1 MLKELSMP
9 VVSSQLSLFAKP
21 LLYTTL
27 GMASFVRDQK
37 HSADLERRTE
47 KEEPMKHLHYAL
59 VDVFTNQ
66 PFGGNQ
72 LAVFPDARGLAPQT
86 MQALAKELNL
96 SESAFVLPAQ
106 DGASDY
112 RVRFFPPAVEL
123 PMAGHPTVGT
133 AFVLASEG
141 MIQLTEPETT
151 ITFEEGV
158 GVVPVTFSVREGQ
171 LHLIQMRQPLPTFG
185 PMFADHEAIAQML
198 SLDPAL
204 LDTTLPL
211 EVVSCGVPFLFV
223 SVKSLEAIRAIRFRL
238 DVWED
243 VLRDFA
249 APHVFVFTQ
258 EVILPDSTVHSRM
271 FAPAMGIAEDPATG
285 AASGP
290 LGRYLV
296 RHGRVHPAGVGSSQ
310 MVSEQG
316 FELGRPSLVQVKIE
330 LDGQHIT
337 GVSIGGQCY
346 FMGKGWVTL
355 GEGELLLSSGKKG
368 KGSAERAKRPPNG

>member
-1 MLKELSMP
+1 
-9 VVSSQLSLFAKP
+9 
-21 LLYTTL
+21 
-27 GMASFVRDQK
+27 
-37 HSADLERRTE
+37 
-47 KEEPMKHLHYAL
+47 MKQLHYFL

-72 LAVFPDARGLAPQT
+72 LAVFPNASGLAPET

-106 DGASDY
+106 DAAHDY
-112 RVRFFPPAVEL
+112 WVRFFTPAVEL
-123 PMAGHPTVGT
+123 PMAGHPTIGT
-133 AFVLASEG
+133 AFVLAREHL
-141 MIQLTEPETT
+141 IQLAEPETT

-158 GVVPVTFSVREGQ
+158 GVVPVTLSAREGQ
-171 LHLIQMRQPLPTFG
+171 LQSIQMRQPLPTFG
-185 PMFADHEAIAQML
+185 PVFADREAIAQML
-198 SLDPAL
+198 SLDSAM
-204 LDTTLPL
+204 LDATLPL

-223 SVKSLEAIRAIRFRL
+223 PVKSLEAMRAIRFRL
-238 DVWED
+238 DVWER

-258 EVILPDSTVHSRM
+258 EVVLPDSTVHSRM

-290 LGRYLV
+290 LGCYLV
-296 RHGRVHPAGVGSSQ
+296 RHGLVQLTSMRISQ

-330 LDGQHIT
+330 QDGQHIT
-337 GVSIGGQCY
+337 GVYVGGQCY
-346 FMGKGWVTL
+346 SMGEEWITL
-355 GEGELLLSSGKKG
+355 
-368 KGSAERAKRPPNG
+368 AE

>member
-1 MLKELSMP
+1 MK
-9 VVSSQLSLFAKP
+9 QLD
-21 LLYTTL
+21 YC
-27 GMASFVRDQK
+27 
-37 HSADLERRTE
+37 
-47 KEEPMKHLHYAL
+47 L

-72 LAVFPDARGLAPQT
+72 LAVFPDAHGLTPEI

-106 DGASDY
+106 DEASDY
-112 RVRFFPPAVEL
+112 RVRFFTPTVEL

-133 AFVLASEG
+133 AFVLANQG
-141 MIQLTEPETT
+141 MIQLVEPETT

-158 GVVPVTFSVREGQ
+158 GVVPVTLSVQEGQ
-171 LHLIQMRQPLPTFG
+171 VHLIQMRQPLPTFG
-185 PMFADHEAIAQML
+185 PMFTDRESIANML
-198 SLDPAL
+198 SLDSAL
-204 LDTTLPL
+204 LDTALPL
-211 EVVSCGVPFLFV
+211 EVVSCGVPFLYV
-223 SVKSLEAIRAIRFRL
+223 PIKSLEAVRAIRFRL
-238 DVWED
+238 DIWER

-258 EVILPDSTVHSRM
+258 EVIHPDSTVHSRM

-290 LGRYLV
+290 LGCYLV
-296 RHGRVHPAGVGSSQ
+296 RHGLVQPARTGSSQ

-337 GVSIGGQCY
+337 GVSIGGQCC
-346 FMGKGWVTL
+346 FMGKGWITL
-355 GEGELLLSSGKKG
+355 
-368 KGSAERAKRPPNG
+368 AE

>member
-1 MLKELSMP
+1 
-9 VVSSQLSLFAKP
+9 
-21 LLYTTL
+21 
-27 GMASFVRDQK
+27 
-37 HSADLERRTE
+37 
-47 KEEPMKHLHYAL
+47 MKQLHYCL

-72 LAVFPDARGLAPQT
+72 LAVFSDASGLTPEI

-96 SESAFVLPAQ
+96 SESAFVLPSQ
-106 DGASDY
+106 DAASDY
-112 RVRFFPPAVEL
+112 RVRFFTPAVEL

-133 AFVLASEG
+133 AYVLAYQG
-141 MIQLTEPETT
+141 MIQLVEPETT

-158 GVVPVTFSVREGQ
+158 GVVPVTLSVQEGQ
-171 LHLIQMRQPLPTFG
+171 VHLIQMRQPLPTFG
-185 PMFADHEAIAQML
+185 PIFTDREAIANML
-198 SLDPAL
+198 SIDPAL

-223 SVKSLEAIRAIRFRL
+223 PIKSLEAMRAIRFRL
-238 DVWED
+238 DIWER

-258 EVILPDSTVHSRM
+258 EVIHPDSTVHSRM

-290 LGRYLV
+290 LGCYLV
-296 RHGRVHPAGVGSSQ
+296 RHGLVQPARAGSSQ

-330 LDGQHIT
+330 LDGQLIT

-346 FMGKGWVTL
+346 FMGKGWITL
-355 GEGELLLSSGKKG
+355 
-368 KGSAERAKRPPNG
+368 AQ

>member
-1 MLKELSMP
+1 
-9 VVSSQLSLFAKP
+9 
-21 LLYTTL
+21 
-27 GMASFVRDQK
+27 
-37 HSADLERRTE
+37 
-47 KEEPMKHLHYAL
+47 MKQLHYCL

-72 LAVFPDARGLAPQT
+72 LAVFPDARGLTPEI

-96 SESAFVLPAQ
+96 SESAFVLPAR
-106 DGASDY
+106 DAASDY
-112 RVRFFPPAVEL
+112 RVRFFTPAVEL

-133 AFVLASEG
+133 AFVLANQG
-141 MIQLTEPETT
+141 MIQLVEPETT

-158 GVVPVTFSVREGQ
+158 GVVPVTLSVQEGQ
-171 LHLIQMRQPLPTFG
+171 VHLIQMRQPLPTFG
-185 PMFADHEAIAQML
+185 SVFTDREAIAQML

-223 SVKSLEAIRAIRFRL
+223 PIKSLEAIRAIRFRL
-238 DVWED
+238 DIWEQ
-243 VLRDFA
+243 VLSDFA

-258 EVILPDSTVHSRM
+258 EVIHPDSTVHSRM

-290 LGRYLV
+290 LGCYLV
-296 RHGRVHPAGVGSSQ
+296 RHGLVQPARTGSSQ

-330 LDGQHIT
+330 LDGEHIT
-337 GVSIGGQCY
+337 DVSIGGQCC
-346 FMGKGWVTL
+346 FMGKGWITL
-355 GEGELLLSSGKKG
+355 
-368 KGSAERAKRPPNG
+368 AE